1 MYIMQDEIT
10 TARQVIHPLKA
21 KYKVMSYVHNA
32 GRNHNSKIGNTSFE
46 REEQLK
52 NFGETVTKQNTL
64 REEIESVQAVAGT

>member
-1 MYIMQDEIT
+1 
-10 TARQVIHPLKA
+10 
-21 KYKVMSYVHNA
+21 MSYVHNA